1 MAPLCAKFKMGFVLG
16 LQDKAVLDAQSSY
29 ALGDLIASMARE
41 IDAKQDFIEDL
52 IAENNRLKVTMAGND
67 V

>member
-1 MAPLCAKFKMGFVLG
+1 MCAKFKMGFVLG